1 MGGFHNAKAFALG
14 FVAKSLWN
22 DRLKGG
28 IHAQYRDTMSPQTLA
43 IFGANI
49 QHDWRISAGFARVS
63 LDGRFARRETIE
75 ISPLGYPGGWFL
87 LSPSIEGFI
96 VASADRL
103 HLKPI

>member
-1 MGGFHNAKAFALG
+1 MGVFHNAKAFGLG

-28 IHAQYRDTMSPQTLA
+28 IHAQYRDTMSLQMLA

-49 QHDWRISAGFARVS
+49 QQDWRISAGFARVS

-75 ISPLGYPGGWFL
+75 ITPLGYPGGM
-87 LSPSIEGFI
+87 
-96 VASADRL
+96 RL
-103 HLKPI
+103 ATPEH